1 MNIKGHTKIQ
11 LFNAKTGELEQQ
23 VEEDNMV
30 TNAVAKLLNLPTE
43 FYLGNTSLTGITNSV
58 LPIATK
64 SMGGVLLFSNKRT
77 ENANLFETNGN
88 DAVGHAGTVYSGT
101 NAYTGTLNTNES
113 KALTNGYRLVWDFA
127 TDRANGDISCVCLT
141 SRAGGSIGLNDS
153 RDTTSDNYKE
163 QPGSWNNYSS
173 GWASIFD
180 LGSGADNKIAAFV
193 EKGVYAT
200 VSCDNGVQISYYRC
214 INPQKID
221 LKWSNTT
228 VTTNAPFKTYQV
240 QLTYP
245 ATDKNNWYV
254 DSNGILRM
262 MQVRYNRDSTN
273 NNDTLYVRANKINII
288 TGKVLLDENIELDI
302 NSFPSDFL
310 IKRETRYQVDYI
322 YVFALMENFLL
333 ARFKKSDNQWYIASL
348 GYDGKFIKEYTNYK
362 SSTSSWSYGSLYD
375 LSQQAHFYASN
386 LWIDESGDI
395 VKLGKHTED
404 STYINRHIYVYQDIF
419 PYYLCQYGSYN
430 TARLYV
436 GRNNTYLATI
446 NNLATT
452 VTKTSAQTM
461 KITYD
466 LIES

>member
-30 TNAVAKLLNLPTE
+30 TNAVSKLLNLPTE
-43 FYLGNTSLTGITNSV
+43 FYLGLNSLTNITNSV
-58 LPIATK
+58 LPISTT

-101 NAYTGTLNTNES
+101 DTHTGTLNTNES

-141 SRAGGSIGLNDS
+141 SRTGGSIGLNDS
-153 RDTTSDNYKE
+153 YDTTSGNYKE
-163 QPGSWNNYSS
+163 TPVSWRNYYN
-173 GWASIFD
+173 GFRSIFNLD
-180 LGSGADNKIAAFV
+180 SGTANKIAAFV

-200 VSCDNGVQISYYRC
+200 VTYNNGIQISYYRC
-214 INPQKID
+214 INPQKINLNWND
-221 LKWSNTT
+221 TT
-228 VTTNAPFKTYQV
+228 RTTYTPFKTYQIQV
-240 QLTYP
+240 ASLS
-245 ATDKNNWYV
+245 ATDDWYV
-254 DSNGILRM
+254 DSNGTLRIT
-262 MQVRYNRDSTN
+262 QVRYDRDSASN
-273 NNDTLYVRANKINII
+273 SDTLYVKAVKIDIM
-288 TGKVLLDENIELDI
+288 TGKVLLDELIQLDI
-302 NSFPSDFL
+302 DSFSSDYN
-310 IKRETRYQVDYI
+310 IKNQNTYQVNYLDS
-322 YVFALMENFLL
+322 FALMENFIL
-333 ARFKKSDNQWYIASL
+333 ARFKKSDNQWYIASV
-348 GYDGKFIKEYTNYK
+348 GYNGKFIKEYTNYK
-362 SSTSSWSYGSLYD
+362 SGSSDWSYPALYD
-375 LSQQAHFYASN
+375 LFQQAHFYASN
-386 LWIDESGDI
+386 LWIDENGDI

-404 STYINRHIYVYQDIF
+404 SDYINRHIYVYQDIS
-419 PYYLCQYGSYN
+419 PYYLCQYVRNSN
-430 TARLYV
+430 QLYL
-436 GRNNTYLATI
+436 GRNHNYLATI